1 MIASASL
8 AYSADNGRGGIR
20 THGNSRHIGFQNQH
34 HRPLGHP
41 SIAKNQ
47 NRTGDTRIFN
57 PLLYRL
63 SYLGINTQK

>member
-1 MIASASL
+1 MSTKKL
-8 AYSADNGRGGIR
+8 KNFYKNGRGGIR
-20 THGNSRHIGFQNQH
+20 THGNSRHIGFQDQH

-63 SYLGINTQK
+63 SYLGIYDDL